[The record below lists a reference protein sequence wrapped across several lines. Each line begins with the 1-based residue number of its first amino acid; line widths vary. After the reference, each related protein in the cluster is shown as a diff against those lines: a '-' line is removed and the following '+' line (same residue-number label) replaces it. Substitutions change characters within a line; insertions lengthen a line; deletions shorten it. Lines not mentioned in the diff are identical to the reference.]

1 MMNHNFKELKIWQKS
16 KNLCLKVYQETK
28 EFPNDERF
36 GLTNQIRRCSV
47 SVPSNIAEVC
57 GRNTSKQ
64 LVQYLDMAMGSL
76 TELETQLIIS
86 NEFNYLKSAIAIGMI
101 SEGNEIQKMLNAF
114 RSKVEQSK
122 V

>member
-1 MMNHNFKELKIWQKS
+1 
-16 KNLCLKVYQETK
+16 
-28 EFPNDERF
+28 
-36 GLTNQIRRCSV
+36 
-47 SVPSNIAEVC
+47 
-57 GRNTSKQ
+57 
-64 LVQYLDMAMGSL
+64 L
-76 TELETQLIIS
+76 TEFETQLIIS

>member
-1 MMNHNFKELKIWQKS
+1 MNHNFKELKIWQKS